1 MESTLWVPQKEEM
14 VHLTATQLSAYSR
27 LFSSAVVRE
36 LAGKK
41 RSARFVRLAQE
52 SGVLDHMKRSARVAD
67 VFETAF
73 DVLKQDGLRDE
84 YIYKAALTHNVL
96 LGTHNLKTASMLTEF
111 RAGECK
117 ADLAILNGTAT
128 VYEIKS
134 ERDSLARLERQIT
147 NYQRVFSKIFV
158 IVGDSHVASV
168 IEATPSHVGVM
179 GLSRRYH
186 ITKVRDA
193 IDRPDLI
200 CPRTAFESLRISEAK
215 DIVARL
221 GREVPNVP
229 NTEMYSALRSI
240 FEGFGPREVHAAM
253 LQTLKKSRSLF
264 SLSSLVESLP
274 RSLQPAALTVPLRKA
289 DHQRLVAAMDV
300 PLAQARGW
308 A

>member
-1 MESTLWVPQKEEM
+1 M
-14 VHLTATQLSAYSR
+14 R
-27 LFSSAVVRE
+27 
-36 LAGKK
+36 
-41 RSARFVRLAQE
+41 
-52 SGVLDHMKRSARVAD
+52 RSARVAD

-73 DVLKQDGLRDE
+73 EVLKQDGLRDE

-96 LGTHNLKTASMLTEF
+96 LGTHNLNTASMLTEF

-117 ADLAILNGTAT
+117 ADVAILNGSAT

-134 ERDSLARLERQIT
+134 ERDSLTRLERQIK

-158 IVGDSHVASV
+158 IVGDGHVTSV
-168 IEATPSHVGVM
+168 LKATPRHVGVM
-179 GLSRRYH
+179 ALSRRYN
-186 ITKVRDA
+186 ISKVREA

-200 CPRTAFESLRISEAK
+200 CPTTVFESLRIAEAK

-221 GREVPNVP
+221 GRDVPDVP
-229 NTEMYSALRSI
+229 NTEMHSSLRSM
-240 FEGFGPREVHAAM
+240 FEDFGPRDVHAAM
-253 LQTLKKSRSLF
+253 LQALKKSRSMI

-289 DHQRLVAAMDV
+289 DHERLVAAIET
-300 PLAQARGW
+300 PLAQAKVW